1 MAILISIYYRKMLN
15 GIENKTF
22 IWVVWI
28 CLIATF
34 MDIFMGWSYRLL
46 PVFKFGVVISYFFG
60 YCYFLSRQFMT
71 LAYTVL
77 IFVQTDSI
85 YKLKRASYKIFIIL
99 PITISC
105 LFIMSNLFT
114 HQIFT
119 ITVENAYKRGPLMP
133 TLYIYSIIYG
143 IFGFIYLSIMRRYL
157 GNMRWL
163 AMVSTYLLLFGAAI
177 YQFLNTGYLLEMLST
192 AFTLLMVHLILYRSE
207 ETFDVDTG
215 LYNRLAFE
223 KQLTC
228 LMLSKRAAS
237 ILLINFANVHETRNN
252 FGDEKFFTFI
262 KNTEKKIERII
273 GILNGYK
280 LYYHSSGNMQII
292 FNQEGVDIERDFP
305 KLIDMWTNFREDSY
319 ISILDPKIC
328 IVDFPKDFS
337 DAKKMVKF
345 SLFFQQY
352 LKQGQNLLKASE
364 IINSDAFKI
373 QENISDIIA
382 SGLKQNNFEMYY
394 QPIFELKTKK
404 FVSAEALIRL
414 HDPKYGLLSPGTF
427 IPAAERTGLILPI
440 GNFVLESVFSF
451 VTDKELIN
459 AGLHYIELNLSMEQ
473 LLQKDLLDKINQLQN
488 KYGTPPERIN
498 LEITESMAGMH
509 SKTEFN
515 NVETLIKNN
524 FSFSLDD
531 YGTGYSNI
539 KRAIDLP
546 LSLVKIDKS
555 IVDIVET
562 PTGKTI
568 IRNTISMMHDVGF
581 KIVCEG
587 VETESQ
593 YRLLEKMDCDY
604 IQGFY
609 FAKPMNKKDFI
620 SFLQERNK

>member
-1 MAILISIYYRKMLN
+1 
-15 GIENKTF
+15 
-22 IWVVWI
+22 
-28 CLIATF
+28 
-34 MDIFMGWSYRLL
+34 
-46 PVFKFGVVISYFFG
+46 
-60 YCYFLSRQFMT
+60 
-71 LAYTVL
+71 
-77 IFVQTDSI
+77 
-85 YKLKRASYKIFIIL
+85 
-99 PITISC
+99 
-105 LFIMSNLFT
+105 
-114 HQIFT
+114 
-119 ITVENAYKRGPLMP
+119 
-133 TLYIYSIIYG
+133 
-143 IFGFIYLSIMRRYL
+143 MRRYL